1 MRQVVITA
9 IGGPDKLEMRE
20 APDPVPGHG
29 EVRVRVVSEAGA
41 MPAGGDARARLLAC
55 FSDVFPDVAAA
66 KLPMA
71 TPTTVDSWDSIATAT
86 LVAVVEEEFGVSLDL
101 SDPDAL
107 TSFDGFLEQLTSR
120 DAAQTP

>member
-1 MRQVVITA
+1 MERGVTPICA
-9 IGGPDKLEMRE
+9 D
-20 APDPVPGHG
+20 
-29 EVRVRVVSEAGA
+29 SSA
-41 MPAGGDARARLLAC
+41 MVTCGFWRTPARIFSDV